1 MTAPTTVNV
10 VSIPPEAEPFL
21 RVLGQVARRV
31 ASQPHKVETA
41 AKTQTYRVQKKLSA
55 A

>member
-31 ASQPHKVETA
+31 ASQPPKQGQPENR
-41 AKTQTYRVQKKLSA
+41 QTVDHQKLSA
-55 A
+55 